1 MNTLLFF
8 RALRARFRLFG
19 TAFAITVATALAL
32 TLLMSPTYRAT
43 TALVVDTRLEQS
55 LTSAFEVFS
64 APTERLAYLQ
74 TQIDIITSPTVARRV
89 VERMDLASDPDTIEA
104 YARTDAD
111 SGSIEDWIAA
121 GLLESLDVETTQ
133 SSVVHLN
140 YESDQARV
148 AADTANAF
156 AEAYMEATLELQ
168 VEPTRQAADWFDQQ
182 LTTLRADLEDA
193 QARMTAFQQE
203 HGIVSVDEGLD
214 DKYTRFQDLSEQL
227 LRAQEQAIESG
238 VLAAYGAR
246 AIENG
251 NDAGDLPEVRENSY
265 VRELDAQIVE
275 GEARLGALA
284 TELGNNHPTYL
295 QLLAE
300 NAARREQREAEAR
313 KVVASAAL
321 VAEQSRARI
330 AEIERLLGS
339 QRAEL
344 LDLKSSRDTLSVLKR
359 NVDTA
364 QNAYDTAMQ
373 RYVESQVESR
383 ASQANVA
390 MLSAAAVPASPHRPK
405 LLLNLVLAAGVGSL
419 LGGGLVA
426 LAELTDRR
434 IRSTADLR
442 GIATMPILGELTSWS
457 PSKPALL
464 PRLASDDDLK

>member
-1 MNTLLFF
+1 
-8 RALRARFRLFG
+8 LRARFRLFA
-19 TAFAITVATALAL
+19 TALTITVATALVL
-32 TLLMSPTYRAT
+32 TLLMAPTYRAT
-43 TALVVDTRLEQS
+43 TALVVDARLEQS
-55 LTSAFEVFS
+55 LSTAFEVFS

-89 VERMDLASDPDTIEA
+89 VERMDLASDPETIEA
-104 YARTDAD
+104 YARTDAK
-111 SGSIEDWIAA
+111 SGSIEDWIAD
-121 GLLESLDVETTQ
+121 GLLRNLDVETTQ
-133 SSVVHLN
+133 SSVVHLR
-140 YESDQARV
+140 YESDEAS
-148 AADTANAF
+148 AAAETANAF

-182 LTTLRADLEDA
+182 LTTLRADLENA
-193 QARMTAFQQE
+193 QAQMTAFQQQ
-203 HGIVSVDEGLD
+203 HGIVSIDEGLD
-214 DKYTRFQDLSEQL
+214 DKYARFQDLSAQL

-251 NDAGDLPEVRENSY
+251 STADDLPEVRENAY
-265 VRELDAQIVE
+265 VRELDAAIVE

-284 TELGNNHPTYL
+284 ADLGRNHPAYR
-295 QLLAE
+295 QQLAE
-300 NAARREQREAEAR
+300 NAARREQRAAEAS
-313 KVVASAAL
+313 KVVASAGL
-321 VAEQSRARI
+321 VAEQSRARM

-344 LDLKSSRDTLSVLKR
+344 LELKSSRDALSVLKR

-373 RYVESQVESR
+373 RYVVNQVESR

-390 MLSAAAVPASPHRPK
+390 MLSPAAVPASPHKPK
-405 LLLNLVLAAGVGSL
+405 LLLNLVLATGIGSL

-464 PRLASDDDLK
+464 PRLASDDDRR